1 MFGMLGSSRWLRAI
15 VISIAALAGVIAEGS
30 PARSLSLAALS
41 LAELDA
47 AADVVVRGHCIDR
60 TPTHSSGRIE
70 SVARFRVV
78 EKLRGEAGEVV
89 EVRQWGGE
97 IGDRATVAP
106 GAPLSQPGDDA
117 VLFLAAEPD
126 GTYRVV
132 GTELPYEV
140 KQGFVT
146 KKETL
151 TIKKLTADELIVV
164 DPEGLKEEFSR
175 VKKDEKK
182 KEEKK

>member
-132 GTELPYEV
+132 GVSSGYLPV
-140 KQGFVT
+140 VT
-146 KKETL
+146 SPLGRPVVRVSRTL
-151 TIKKLTADELIVV
+151 GAEFAGAVAWPIERFADRLQRL
-164 DPEGLKEEFSR
+164 PR
-175 VKKDEKK
+175 AR
-182 KEEKK
+182 